1 VRPIPHVGLPIAR
14 SSLFSL
20 EGSHKNY
27 ACEDKQGGGNFE
39 WDAQKSLRA
48 RVVRCSESREMAE
61 KEKAADRS
69 AALNALGFGGRYSP
83 MLTVAK
89 GP

>member
-20 EGSHKNY
+20 EGSHKSY
-27 ACEDKQGGGNFE
+27 ACEDKEGGENFE
-39 WDAQKSLRA
+39 WRAQKSLRA
-48 RVVRCSESREMAE
+48 RVVRCSESKEIAE

-69 AALNALGFGGRYSP
+69 AALK
-83 MLTVAK
+83 TVRLWS
-89 GP
+89 